1 MRWENGIANSN
12 ILVEDDHVIASVLYD
27 YPYKYYTVSINGKR
41 FLDQFKDNDC
51 AKSFVMDKIR
61 QNSLYGRN
69 KAEIKIENLRG
80 GKIME
85 KQVKTILEE
94 FGGDIRNIADE
105 LARGDNLLSDELMS
119 EMYIYI
125 LTTSEKDKLLN
136 LENAKQTAIDYLS
149 KKGMVK

>member
-1 MRWENGIANSN
+1 MVYQIKTEKELKALQKPQKARRLDADLPSGSQVIDRLEKSLARLQAKITELETTNQN
-12 ILVEDDHVIASVLYD
+12 IM
-27 YPYKYYTVSINGKR
+27 KR
-41 FLDQFKDNDC
+41 VFELE
-51 AKSFVMDKIR
+51 S
-61 QNSLYGRN
+61 
-69 KAEIKIENLRG
+69 KIENLRG